1 MKFSKSSR
9 INVALYHLGIYSY
22 RDILFY
28 LPKKY
33 DDFSPSDEEKLL
45 DKSRVVLVG
54 RILKGLATYHY
65 HKASLVQF
73 SFLTQK
79 MNVFYIKAWNRPYL
93 STSLNSEDYFTLV
106 GNFDKS
112 KNVVNLISINKGI
125 QAKEGLVKPVYSLP
139 KSLDNFEF
147 VRLVNKAFKEIK
159 KEDIKDLVPAYFK
172 KKYHLIDKYDAL
184 FLAHFPKNKDD
195 VKASYRHLKYEECL
209 LFSLKMLLVKE
220 ANNAIIKENNQPV
233 DQSKIKNFIEDL
245 PYKLTKDQLISLKEI
260 IHDMDLDKAMYRL
273 LEGDVG
279 SGKTLVSALSLF
291 ANYTRHKVGALMAP
305 TEALAKQH
313 YLTLTALFKNSDV
326 RIGLLLGSTPLKE
339 RSLIRQA
346 LLDEKI
352 DILVGTHALFSK
364 DINYS
369 SLGLVIIDEQHKF
382 GVNQRHLLSM
392 KGDNCDLLMLSAT
405 PIPRSLALT
414 IYGDLDVSTLF
425 TFPYLKKDV
434 ETIIVSSNNRLIDQY
449 ISSSIACN
457 GRIYIIAPRIENV
470 DEVIS
475 VEKLYEKFKQKY
487 PTKVSLLHGKLS
499 EDDKNF
505 ALDDFR
511 QGITPIL
518 VSTSVIEVGIDVKE
532 ADLMIVY
539 EPTFFGL
546 ASLHQLRGRIGRN
559 GQKAHFLMV
568 YDGDDIDDL
577 NKLNVLVNSND
588 GFKISEED
596 LRYRGPGE
604 FNGLKQSGLVS
615 FMFASI
621 LNDYKMFVISKEDA
635 KFILKN
641 RNEYD
646 FKSILN
652 KAKALTEEEDI
663 YRA

>member
-22 RDILFY
+22 RDFLFY

-33 DDFSPSDEEKLL
+33 DDYSPSNEEDILY
-45 DKSRVVLVG
+45 KSRVVLIG
-54 RILKGLATYHY
+54 RVLKGLTTHHY

-73 SFLTQK
+73 SFLTKK
-79 MNVFYIKAWNRPYL
+79 MNVFYVNAWNRPYL
-93 STSLNSEDYFTLV
+93 SSSLNNDDYFTLV
-106 GNFDKS
+106 GNYDKN
-112 KNVVNLISINKGI
+112 KNIINLISINKGM

-147 VRLVNKAFKEIK
+147 SRLVNKAFKEVN
-159 KEDIKDLVPAYFK
+159 KEDIREIVPNYFK
-172 KKYHLIDKYDAL
+172 KKYRLIDKYDAL
-184 FLAHFPKNKDD
+184 FKAHYPSSKDD
-195 VKASYRHLKYEECL
+195 VKESYRHLKYEECL
-209 LFSLKMLLVKE
+209 LFSLKILLVKE
-220 ANNAIIKENNQPV
+220 ENNCLIKENNHLV
-233 DQSKIKNFIEDL
+233 DRTKIKNFIEDL
-245 PYKLTKDQLISLKEI
+245 PYKLTKDQLNSLKEI
-260 IHDMDLDKAMYRL
+260 LHDMDLDKAMYRL

-279 SGKTLVSALSLF
+279 SGKTLVCALSLF
-291 ANYTRHKVGALMAP
+291 ANYTRNKVGVFMAP

-313 YLTLTALFKNSDV
+313 YLTLHSLFKDSHL
-326 RIGLLLGSTPLKE
+326 RIELLLGSTPLKD

-346 LLDEKI
+346 LLNEEI

-382 GVNQRHLLSM
+382 GVNQRHLLAT
-392 KGDNCDLLMLSAT
+392 KGENCDLLMLSAT

-425 TFPYLKKDV
+425 SFPYLVKDV
-434 ETIIVSSNNRLIDQY
+434 ETKIISSNDHLINQY
-449 ISSSIACN
+449 IKSSLSNN
-457 GRIYIIAPRIENV
+457 GRVYIIAPRIEND
-470 DEVIS
+470 DEHFS
-475 VEKLYEKFKQKY
+475 VERLYEIYQNKY
-487 PTKVSLLHGKLS
+487 PSKVSLLHGKLS

-505 ALDDFR
+505 ALEDFR
-511 QGITPIL
+511 QGMTPIL
-518 VSTSVIEVGIDVKE
+518 VSTSVIEVGIDIKE

-559 GQKAHFLMV
+559 GQKSHFLMI
-568 YDGDDIDDL
+568 YDGDDFDDIK
-577 NKLNVLVNSND
+577 KLNVLVESND

-596 LRYRGPGE
+596 LKYRGPGE

-615 FMFASI
+615 FMFANI
-621 LNDYKMFVISKEDA
+621 LSDYKMFVVSKEDA
-635 KFILKN
+635 KFILNN
-641 RNEYD
+641 RDENG
-646 FKSILN
+646 FKDILN
-652 KAKALTEEEDI
+652 KAKASTKEEDI